1 METNG
6 NGDSN
11 IADSSS
17 LSSNQTHSNEY
28 QNTNTRLIS
37 NNKVRNNLLNFY
49 IFQAKITYNINRIV
63 NE

>member
-6 NGDSN
+6 NGESN

-17 LSSNQTHSNEY
+17 LSSNQTQSVEY

-37 NNKVRNNLLNFY
+37 NNKVGNNLPNFC
-49 IFQAKITYNINRIV
+49 ILQAKITYKLNR
-63 NE
+63 

>member
-6 NGDSN
+6 NGESN

-17 LSSNQTHSNEY
+17 LSSNQTQSNEY

-37 NNKVRNNLLNFY
+37 NNKVGYDLIKFY
-49 IFQAKITYNINRIV
+49 ILHAKIKSNR
-63 NE
+63 